1 MKLQETFGRKIK
13 ILCLDGGAIE
23 GRVIDYIPT
32 IEEDERKAL
41 LLEMKVMYLLNL
53 LSMKLPKLKCFKS
66 S

>member
-32 IEEDERKAL
+32 IEEDEEESIIIRNESNVLIEFAR
-41 LLEMKVMYLLNL
+41 Y
-53 LSMKLPKLKCFKS
+53 CQ
-66 S
+66 